1 MTTIPVLALPN
12 FNKPFVIET
21 NASGVGV
28 GVVLMQDQRPFA
40 YYNHILPQRNI
51 LKLVYEREL
60 MVIVFF
66 IFRSGNLIFWEG
78 DLSSALIKG
87 VSSTFL
93 NKG

>member
-12 FNKPFVIET
+12 FNKPFFIET

-28 GVVLMQDQRPFA
+28 GVVLMQDQHPIA

-66 IFRSGNLIFWEG
+66 IQKWQPFFWEG

-93 NKG
+93 NRG